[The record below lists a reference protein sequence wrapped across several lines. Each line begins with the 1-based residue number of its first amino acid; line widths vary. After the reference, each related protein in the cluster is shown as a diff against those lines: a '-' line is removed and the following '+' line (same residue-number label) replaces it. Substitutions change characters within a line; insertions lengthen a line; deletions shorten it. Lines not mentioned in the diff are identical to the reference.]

1 MKRKPKVGDTV
12 CIVSFKHGHYRDIE
26 PYEAVVSNVGTK
38 YFYAD
43 EKAFEIDSFV
53 DGSWSDK
60 YSVCGNTHS
69 FSAYLS
75 REVYDKQML
84 KERRIDEIKSAELL
98 DLSCDQIAHIHKE
111 VFNSSYQLKIEEWER
126 NK

>member
-12 CIVSFKHGHYRDIE
+12 YIVPIKHSCYRNTEPFEAKVTSVCI
-26 PYEAVVSNVGTK
+26 K
-38 YFYAD
+38 YFYAGL
-43 EKAFEIDSFV
+43 KVFEIDSFV
-53 DGSWSDK
+53 DGSWVEK
-60 YSVCGNTHS
+60 YSRSGYAHS

-84 KERRIDEIKSAELL
+84 KEKQIDEIKSAELL

-111 VFNSSYQLKIEEWER
+111 VFNSSYQIKIEEWER
-126 NK
+126 NQ